1 MNSFVIT
8 ARVLNHEGHEEHEEE
23 VVVWFRDLRVLAG
36 EIMMR

>member
-8 ARVLNHEGHEEHEEE
+8 ARDLNHEGHEEHEEE
-23 VVVWFRDLRVLAG
+23 VVVYLRVLRG

>member
-8 ARVLNHEGHEEHEEE
+8 ARILNHEGHEEE
-23 VVVWFRDLRVLAG
+23 VVVWLRDLRVLRG